1 LQSLGRLF
9 FSGIC
14 FHFFPNQHRFPAYL
28 TAPLHRIVDKLNRI
42 APGFQSRDDLSYGL
56 SIQPCR
62 FSNFAVINHLQG
74 RF

>member
-1 LQSLGRLF
+1 
-9 FSGIC
+9 
-14 FHFFPNQHRFPAYL
+14 
-28 TAPLHRIVDKLNRI
+28 
-42 APGFQSRDDLSYGL
+42 LSYGL